1 MCERPWQP
9 CSWQNADLSAIF
21 TQIRQFVTCN
31 ELCEVT
37 ARQIRRRSQQSSS
50 NGTAPGEQAQLSEQ
64 LSSRG
69 ARGGMGRRFGS
80 AGPENDARA
89 AVRQHSSA
97 RSALEAQN
105 CSGGVQLGMAVGQV
119 VQQPWRAD
127 RPPGPSV
134 DGPGGM
140 VQRSGSA
147 QSRRK
152 SMQNVRAALILTSV
166 NNYIEPRAA
175 IVRRE
180 GGVRTL
186 CWSS

>member
-1 MCERPWQP
+1 MQAHSVTVHLSPAHFKCSRAPRLCAERPWQP

-105 CSGGVQLGMAVGQV
+105 CSGVGI
-119 VQQPWRAD
+119 
-127 RPPGPSV
+127 GLH
-134 DGPGGM
+134 
-140 VQRSGSA
+140 
-147 QSRRK
+147 
-152 SMQNVRAALILTSV
+152 NT
-166 NNYIEPRAA
+166 
-175 IVRRE
+175 
-180 GGVRTL
+180 
-186 CWSS
+186 